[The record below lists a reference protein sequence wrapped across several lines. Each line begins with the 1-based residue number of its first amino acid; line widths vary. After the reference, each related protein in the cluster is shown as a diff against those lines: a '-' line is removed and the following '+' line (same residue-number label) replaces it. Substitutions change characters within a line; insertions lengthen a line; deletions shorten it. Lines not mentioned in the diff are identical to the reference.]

1 MMLTPDERYNEPMPM
16 HVMGTLIPGKFEL
29 NLSVTCCDIALI
41 KALVVLVSCHKRL
54 ATPLEV
60 LQLNS

>member
-1 MMLTPDERYNEPMPM
+1 MMLTPDQRYNQLMQ
-16 HVMGTLIPGKFEL
+16 VKDSVGDFNKFEL
-29 NLSVTCCDIALI
+29 NLSVKCCDIALI